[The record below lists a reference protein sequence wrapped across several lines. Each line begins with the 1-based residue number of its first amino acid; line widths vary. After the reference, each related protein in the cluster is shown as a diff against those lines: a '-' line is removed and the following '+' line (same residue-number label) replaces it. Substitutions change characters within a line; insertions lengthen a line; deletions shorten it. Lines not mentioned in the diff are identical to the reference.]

1 VKYLA
6 AVVILAFVGVAV
18 AAWLLF
24 MHAER
29 GVPCPDRVVI
39 LRGRGGA
46 PVECV
51 CVDGALATCFAPGP

>member
-6 AVVILAFVGVAV
+6 AVLILAVGGVAV

-29 GVPCPDRVVI
+29 GVACADRVVI
-39 LRGRGGA
+39 LRGRSGA

-51 CVDGALATCFAPGP
+51 CVDGTLATCFNPGP